1 MKGIILAGGK
11 GTRLYPATIAIN
23 KQLLPVYDKPM
34 IYYPLS
40 LLMQIGIDDILI
52 ICRAEDKDNYEKLLG
67 NGEHIGIKVQYKIQD
82 NPNGIAEA
90 FILGEEFIGDQPVA
104 LILGDNIFHGANL
117 VENICNYIYT
127 GSGTSHEATIF
138 SYEVKDPERYG
149 VVEMDEF
156 GKAISIEEKPKKP
169 KSNRAVTGFYLYDNN
184 VIQMAKDLK
193 PSTRGEL
200 EITDIN
206 RLYMEKEALNVCSL
220 SIGTVWL
227 DTGTFDSLAEAGEY
241 VKAIEN
247 RTGKKIACIEEIALE
262 EGYIEE
268 DHFIKL
274 AHEYDSKGEYGQYLR
289 MVAERL

>member
-1 MKGIILAGGK
+1 MKGIILAGGQ

-40 LLMQIGIDDILI
+40 LLMQIGIDDILM
-52 ICRAEDKDNYEKLLG
+52 ICRAEDKTNYQKLLG
-67 NGEHIGIKVQYKIQD
+67 NGEHLGIKIKYAVQEK
-82 NPNGIAEA
+82 PNGIAEA
-90 FILGEEFIGDQPVA
+90 FILGEDFIGDQSVA

-117 VENICNYIYT
+117 IENICSYIY
-127 GSGTSHEATIF
+127 SGGSHEATIF

-156 GKAISIEEKPKKP
+156 GKAMSIEEKPLKA
-169 KSNRAVTGFYLYDNN
+169 KSNRAVTGLYLYDNR
-184 VIQMAKDLK
+184 VIEMAKTLT
-193 PSTRGEL
+193 PSARGEL

-206 RLYMEKEALNVCSL
+206 RIYMEQEELSVCSL
-220 SIGTVWL
+220 SLGTVWL
-227 DTGTFDSLAEAGEY
+227 DTGTFESLAEAGEY

-268 DHFIKL
+268 DQFIKL
-274 AHEYDSKGEYGQYLR
+274 ANAYDSKGEYGQYLH
-289 MVAERL
+289 MIAQRL